1 VLDIPRRCGFDALY
15 PRYRGGRP
23 TTFTLPQRRRIKT
36 LALSRPVDH
45 DLPFATRS
53 LAKLADFLIAEGWS
67 TITCHEGLR
76 TPCSATRASRFK

>member
-36 LALSRPVDH
+36 LALSRPADH
-45 DLPFATRS
+45 DLPFATWS
-53 LAKLADFLIAEGWS
+53 LAKLADFLVAEGVVDDIS
-67 TITCHEGLR
+67 HEGLR
-76 TPCSATRASRFK
+76 VLLHPRASRFK